1 MTQRPRSRKAPLDP
15 AQLNNDQVLRDREE
29 RIEAARRAIPD
40 LNLNIPEPEPADAA
54 DFLREEWDRK
64 TFGDAP
70 ETTRRIVYGPDPLFD
85 GCPAMKAAIEKIG
98 LRDYADATAG
108 AILAKGEMAFA
119 DNLLRAGVR
128 KAISKFGVEKVAEAF
143 RNRVLEIPCREVEY
157 EVDRAA
163 DYEVVGSKVLD
174 EAVARYGRPGMAFR
188 FLSERCVGVLG
199 MRGYEIVKNEN
210 GEPVKCGT
218 LIMSEIPLR
227 IAERRRQHQME
238 LASEAIESEVE
249 KFRDEAERLAHASRL
264 SGVGPLLQ
272 DELMTATAT
281 ESESSFGESRP
292 AAFTLEKEP
301 IHA

>member
-1 MTQRPRSRKAPLDP
+1 M
-15 AQLNNDQVLRDREE
+15 
-29 RIEAARRAIPD
+29 
-40 LNLNIPEPEPADAA
+40 
-54 DFLREEWDRK
+54 
-64 TFGDAP
+64 
-70 ETTRRIVYGPDPLFD
+70 YGPDKLFD

-108 AILAKGEMAFA
+108 AILTKGEMAVA
-119 DNLLRAGVR
+119 DKLLRVGLAG
-128 KAISKFGVEKVAEAF
+128 AISKFGAEKVAEAF
-143 RNRVLEIPCREVEY
+143 RNRILAIPCREVEY
-157 EVDRAA
+157 ELDRAS
-163 DYEVVGSKVLD
+163 DYEIVGSKVLD

-199 MRGYEIVKNEN
+199 MRGYEIVKNEH

-249 KFRDEAERLAHASRL
+249 KFRDEAERLGHASRL
-264 SGVGPLLQ
+264 AGVGPLLQ
-272 DELMTATAT
+272 DELLTANAT
-281 ESESSFGESRP
+281 ENEDSPLLGQSRP